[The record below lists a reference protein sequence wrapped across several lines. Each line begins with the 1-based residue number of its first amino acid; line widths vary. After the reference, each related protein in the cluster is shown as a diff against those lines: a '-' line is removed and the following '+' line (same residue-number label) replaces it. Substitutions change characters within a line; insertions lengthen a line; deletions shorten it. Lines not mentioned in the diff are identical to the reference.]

1 MIWVRL
7 GKMLMVLGGAV
18 FFAATAWWYVFF
30 EPMLGQDVKM
40 ASACFYRTTESCAL
54 GNLVGSLGDIP
65 AYSPWAFWAA
75 VAITAAGVVVYAV
88 APRRK

>member
-7 GKMLMVLGGAV
+7 GKILMAFGGV
-18 FFAATAWWYVFF
+18 MFIAATAWWYVFF
-30 EPMLGQDVKM
+30 ESMLGDDVKA

-54 GNLVGSLGDIP
+54 GNLVGMLSEIP

-75 VAITAAGVVVYAV
+75 VGMTAAGIVIYAV
-88 APRRK
+88 APRGN